1 MDKLKIV
8 KSIVF
13 ILTFLLIFGTL
24 LLLGQ
29 IYKKT
34 RPQASATANSFSL
47 EQPAGSSIAD
57 YKTDN
62 GKILILVKNGG
73 QSDRIIIFNPETG
86 SNETIIH
93 LNGNQNHD

>member
-13 ILTFLLIFGTL
+13 ILTFLLIFGTV

-34 RPQASATANSFSL
+34 RSSSSDVANHFYL
-47 EQPAGSSIAD
+47 RQPEGSSIAD

-62 GKILILVKNGG
+62 GNLILLIKNGG
-73 QSDRIIIFNPETG
+73 MADRIIIFNPETG
-86 SNETIIH
+86 QKETTIH
-93 LNGNQNHD
+93 LNGSKEHD

>member
-29 IYKKT
+29 IYQKT
-34 RPQASATANSFSL
+34 RSSSSTDTNLFYL
-47 EQPAGSSIAD
+47 NQPEGSSVAD

-62 GKILILVKNGG
+62 GNLVLLIKNGG
-73 QSDRIIIFNPETG
+73 QANRIIIFNPQTGQTET
-86 SNETIIH
+86 TIH
-93 LNGNQNHD
+93 VNGPQDHD